1 MKRIT
6 MAEIKAHDWFQKDY
20 VPAVPFD
27 NDDEDSQLDLV
38 LPAMEVYAYG
48 QPETICGLKID
59 ANCTCL
65 YCTPLITKFWFPL
78 FFFLQKEINPSPG
91 DKTTHQINAF
101 QLIGMAS
108 SLDLSGF
115 FEEEV

>member
-38 LPAMEVYAYG
+38 LPAKEVYAYG
-48 QPETICGLKID
+48 QPETICGRKID

-65 YCTPLITKFWFPL
+65 YPT
-78 FFFLQKEINPSPG
+78 
-91 DKTTHQINAF
+91 DH
-101 QLIGMAS
+101 
-108 SLDLSGF
+108 
-115 FEEEV
+115 